1 MLFNANR
8 CFLFLI
14 LQKTVKRMRTFFLS
28 LFALMLHGTAVQAEI
43 VIDDFTQSTTVNNIG
58 ANSGNPA
65 GLRTVSVTPAVPGPV
80 VQFTSSGGGGAVFS
94 NIGGGA
100 SSIQLDYAISPIA
113 LSSGII
119 NYSFDLFQAVTG
131 SWTATFSTN
140 NGAQSSGPIAVS
152 SGMRFEFQPGAVSVN
167 NVRVLLA
174 TSSAG
179 TITTT
184 GGRIVANPEPAS
196 LALLGLTGL
205 GGIFIARRRKKS
217 EQAA

>member
-1 MLFNANR
+1 M
-8 CFLFLI
+8 
-14 LQKTVKRMRTFFLS
+14 
-28 LFALMLHGTAVQAEI
+28 
-43 VIDDFTQSTTVNNIG
+43 IDDFSANTTVNNIG

-65 GLRTVSVTPAVPGPV
+65 GLRTVSVTPGAALPL

-100 SSIQLDYAISPIA
+100 SSIQLDYAFSPIA

-140 NGAQSSGPIAVS
+140 SGAQSSGPIAVS

-205 GGIFIARRRKKS
+205 GGLFIARRRKKS

>member
-1 MLFNANR
+1 MLCAS
-8 CFLFLI
+8 
-14 LQKTVKRMRTFFLS
+14 V
-28 LFALMLHGTAVQAEI
+28 VQAEI
-43 VIDDFTQSTTVNNIG
+43 VIDDFTQNTTVNNIG

-65 GLRTVSVTPAVPGPV
+65 GSRTVSLTPAVPGPV
-80 VQFTSSGGGGAVFS
+80 VQFTSAGGGGAAFS

-100 SSIQLDYAISPIA
+100 SSIQLDYVISPSIA

-131 SWTATFSTN
+131 TWTATFSTN
-140 NGAQSSGPIAVS
+140 NGAQSSGPVSVS
-152 SGMRFEFQPGAVSVN
+152 SGLVFNFEPGAATVN
-167 NVRVLLA
+167 NVRVLLT
-174 TSSAG
+174 TSTAG

-184 GGRIVANPEPAS
+184 GGKIVANPEPAS

-205 GGIFIARRRKKS
+205 GGVFVARRRKKS